1 MEPHMRLTTRSK
13 FAVIAVVDL
22 ASRSAGYP
30 VALST
35 LSERYGISVSY
46 LEVLFSGLRQA
57 GLVIST
63 RGPGGGYTLARG
75 AGDISVADVVLA
87 SELGKPGGAS
97 RSADAMSSSQGAM
110 TADLWAAFNRS
121 VMEYLA
127 SVSVAE
133 LVSQQPALES
143 PRTAVEKISTP
154 VRRAKPLPQLPGAGV
169 PNSVFALGAS
179 RALE

>member
-1 MEPHMRLTTRSK
+1 MRLTTRRK
-13 FAVIAVVDL
+13 FAVVAIVDL
-22 ASRSAGYP
+22 ASRSVGSP
-30 VALST
+30 VALSA
-35 LSERYGISVSY
+35 LSERYEISVSY

-57 GLVIST
+57 GLVAST

-75 AGDISVADVVLA
+75 ARDISVADIVLA
-87 SELGKPGGAS
+87 SEVGKPGGAG
-97 RSADAMSSSQGAM
+97 RTADAMSSSQGAM
-110 TADLWAAFNRS
+110 TADLWAAFNHS

-133 LVSQQPALES
+133 LVSQQAPVES
-143 PRTAVEKISTP
+143 RPPVTVMEKISAAK
-154 VRRAKPLPQLPGAGV
+154 RAKPQPQLPREGV

>member
-1 MEPHMRLTTRSK
+1 
-13 FAVIAVVDL
+13 
-22 ASRSAGYP
+22 
-30 VALST
+30 VALSA

-57 GLVIST
+57 GLVVST

-75 AGDISVADVVLA
+75 ARDISVADIVLA
-87 SELGKPGGAS
+87 SEVGKPGAADKP
-97 RSADAMSSSQGAM
+97 ADAMSSSQGAM

-121 VMEYLA
+121 VMEYLG

-133 LVSQQPALES
+133 LVSQQAPIERMPVAVAKSAGPLKRVK
-143 PRTAVEKISTP
+143 PR
-154 VRRAKPLPQLPGAGV
+154 PQLPREGV

-179 RALE
+179 RAME

>member
-1 MEPHMRLTTRSK
+1 MRLTTRSK
-13 FAVIAVVDL
+13 FAVVAIVDL
-22 ASRSAGYP
+22 ASRSVGSP
-30 VALST
+30 VALSA

-57 GLVIST
+57 GLVVST

-75 AGDISVADVVLA
+75 ASDISVADIVLA
-87 SELGKPGGAS
+87 SEVGKPGGAG
-97 RSADAMSSSQGAM
+97 RSADAMSTSQGAM
-110 TADLWAAFNRS
+110 TADLWAAFNHS

-133 LVSQQPALES
+133 LVSQQGPIESQARPAV
-143 PRTAVEKISTP
+143 AVEKDSP
-154 VRRAKPLPQLPGAGV
+154 AKRLKPRPQLPREGV
-169 PNSVFALGAS
+169 PNSVFALGAAS

>member
-1 MEPHMRLTTRSK
+1 MRLTTRSK
-13 FAVIAVVDL
+13 FAVIAIVDL
-22 ASRSAGYP
+22 GARSVGSP

-57 GLVIST
+57 GLVVST
-63 RGPGGGYTLARG
+63 RGPGGGYTLARSTL
-75 AGDISVADVVLA
+75 DISVADIVLA
-87 SELGKPGGAS
+87 SEIGKPGGP
-97 RSADAMSSSQGAM
+97 RSADAMSTSQGAM

-121 VMEYLA
+121 VMEYLG

-133 LVSQQPALES
+133 LVSQQPPSEGSAPLA
-143 PRTAVEKISTP
+143 AVTKAIGP
-154 VRRAKPLPQLPGAGV
+154 VRRAKPRGQLPGAGV

-179 RALE
+179 RAMD

>member
-1 MEPHMRLTTRSK
+1 MRLTTRSK

-22 ASRSAGYP
+22 ATRSAGSP

-35 LSERYGISVSY
+35 LSERHGISVSY

-57 GLVIST
+57 GLVVST

-75 AGDISVADVVLA
+75 TPDISVADIVLA
-87 SELGKPGGAS
+87 SEVGKPGGGDKP
-97 RSADAMSSSQGAM
+97 ADAMSSSQGAM

-121 VMEYLA
+121 VMEYLG

-133 LVSQQPALES
+133 LVSQQIPLERA
-143 PRTAVEKISTP
+143 PVAVEKNSP
-154 VRRAKPLPQLPGAGV
+154 ARRAKPRPQLPREGV

>member
-1 MEPHMRLTTRSK
+1 MRLTTRSK
-13 FAVIAVVDL
+13 FAVIVIVDL
-22 ASRSAGYP
+22 ASRSVGSP

-35 LSERYGISVSY
+35 LSERHGISVSY

-57 GLVIST
+57 GLVNST

-75 AGDISVADVVLA
+75 PGGISVADIVLA
-87 SELGKPGGAS
+87 SEVGKQGDAANPP
-97 RSADAMSSSQGAM
+97 DAMNSSQGAM

-121 VMEYLA
+121 VMEYLG

-133 LVSQQPALES
+133 LVDQQAPMERVPMA
-143 PRTAVEKISTP
+143 AEKSGP
-154 VRRAKPLPQLPGAGV
+154 VRRVKPRPQLPREGV

>member
-1 MEPHMRLTTRSK
+1 MRLTTRSK
-13 FAVIAVVDL
+13 FAVAAIVDL
-22 ASRSAGYP
+22 ASRSVGSP
-30 VALST
+30 VALSA
-35 LSERYGISVSY
+35 LSERYEISVSY

-75 AGDISVADVVLA
+75 AHDISVADIVLA
-87 SELGKPGGAS
+87 SDVGKPGGAG
-97 RSADAMSSSQGAM
+97 RPGDAMSTSQGAM
-110 TADLWAAFNRS
+110 TAELWAAFNRS

-133 LVSQQPALES
+133 LVSQQEPAERLQVTAEKNSS
-143 PRTAVEKISTP
+143 P
-154 VRRAKPLPQLPGAGV
+154 AKRVMKPRPQLPREGV

-179 RALE
+179 RVLE